1 MCVCVCVC
9 VCTALDTCQVSY
21 DAGTT
26 GVAVVFACLIFDWH
40 NPEPPDHVLNPVN
53 VPGERDI
60 RSTIQVDGGSN
71 HFSIYTSVNH
81 LFPS

>member
-1 MCVCVCVC
+1 MSVCVCVC
-9 VCTALDTCQVSY
+9 ACTALDTCQVSY

-53 VPGERDI
+53 VPGEREI
-60 RSTIQVDGGSN
+60 
-71 HFSIYTSVNH
+71 
-81 LFPS
+81 